1 MNPPFL
7 QRLGLALD
15 ADTKAIRRAYAREL
29 KLIDQEH
36 DLAGF
41 QLLREAYETALDW
54 AKYQQPAPAD
64 VMPVAASYRE
74 PSPEPV
80 SLATHCMEL
89 LPQPAPV
96 PPSDLALLPEPV
108 PALPAPPP
116 LDDLPDL
123 PPVKLAP
130 GPAMVLENPH
140 ALAATVFARF
150 AENIKHIVELGLLK
164 DPSLLESEMRKR
176 LDDDELL
183 NITARS
189 LFEARIA
196 QLLFGEWT
204 LESGVL
210 FGAAAT
216 VFNWTQD
223 RRRLQQFGQ
232 AGAYLD
238 RTIEE
243 RNMFQAQPQEQLA
256 RQRAVMARLREPKRP
271 TIVQIRRDL
280 VHVERMIER
289 FPNLFAMMVQRETVE
304 QWRTFAKPAA
314 VHEAVPEPVLA
325 GYSNKRRFDGAW
337 IFFALMI
344 AGYAAMGWNRSPK
357 PDPYSFPAA
366 PANQSS
372 HYPSYAPGADPAATP
387 GYPSYAPGADPFA
400 PSYRAPASTATAAS
414 VTQAISDD
422 IQYHPARPPKGRLVV
437 AYVVLAGPN
446 GKIYGLNRLRRSI
459 DPEFDIA
466 VEAAI
471 LRSAQIPP
479 HLGARMHME
488 FTREFKPRAPKS
500 KPG

>member
-7 QRLGLALD
+7 RRLGLELD

-36 DLAGF
+36 DLPGF

-54 AKYQQPAPAD
+54 AKYQRPAPAD
-64 VMPVAASYRE
+64 AAPVAATD
-74 PSPEPV
+74 
-80 SLATHCMEL
+80 LAL
-89 LPQPAPV
+89 LPQPAP
-96 PPSDLALLPEPV
+96 A
-108 PALPAPPP
+108 PAAAAP
-116 LDDLPDL
+116 LDDLPEL
-123 PPVKLAP
+123 PPVKPAP
-130 GPAMVLENPH
+130 GPAIVLENPH

-150 AENIKHIVELGLLK
+150 TENTKRIVELGLLK

-176 LDDDELL
+176 LDDDERL

-204 LESGVL
+204 LESGVV

-216 VFNWTQD
+216 VFNWTED

-243 RNMFQAQPQEQLA
+243 RTMFQAQPQEQLA
-256 RQRAVMARLREPKRP
+256 RQRAVMARLREAKRP

-280 VHVERMIER
+280 AHVERMIER
-289 FPNLFAMMVQRETVE
+289 FPNLLAMMVKRETVE
-304 QWRTFAKPAA
+304 QWRTFAQPAA

-344 AGYAAMGWNRSPK
+344 AVYAAMGWTRSHEPA
-357 PDPYSFPAA
+357 PYSFPAA
-366 PANQSS
+366 PPNESS
-372 HYPSYAPGADPAATP
+372 QYPSYAPGADPAATP

-400 PSYRAPASTATAAS
+400 PSYGAPASTATADS

-422 IQYHPARPPKGRLVV
+422 IQYHPARPP
-437 AYVVLAGPN
+437 
-446 GKIYGLNRLRRSI
+446 
-459 DPEFDIA
+459 
-466 VEAAI
+466 
-471 LRSAQIPP
+471 
-479 HLGARMHME
+479 
-488 FTREFKPRAPKS
+488 
-500 KPG
+500 